1 MKTPCRYLL
10 RQILPVDGSFTGPM
24 SDLLVWDGQI
34 AAIGLSGRLSAPE
47 GCLEIQ
53 GEGHTLMPA
62 FVDLHVHFRDPG
74 LTHKEDVYTGCAA
87 AEAGGFS
94 HVVPMPN
101 TKPAAD
107 CCSLLT
113 AMQQK
118 AAESPVTLC
127 PAGAV
132 TLGQKGET
140 LADFESYAAAG
151 IRAVSEDGRPVE
163 NGGLMLKALKKA
175 ASLGLVL
182 MDHCEDLSIVQ
193 GGRMHLGEVSR
204 RLNVPGMDRASE
216 DAATARDVAFA
227 AAAEVP
233 IHICHVSTKG
243 SVALIREAKARG
255 VRVTCETAPHY
266 LWYTHEKLETMD
278 SNCRM
283 NPPLRTEEDRQA
295 LIKGICDG
303 TIDAIATDH
312 APHTREEKA
321 DFFTAPNGVV
331 GLETS
336 FSASYTKLV
345 KTGRCSLSQLVKL
358 MSENP
363 RSILGLS
370 GGRIQPGQPADLVL
384 ADLEKQWRVDSSRFF
399 SKGRNTPF
407 EGEFLFGKT
416 MRLFT
421 AKGCR

>member
-1 MKTPCRYLL
+1 M
-10 RQILPVDGSFTGPM
+10 DGGFTGPM

-34 AAIGLSGRLSAPE
+34 AAISLAGQLVSPE

-53 GEGHTLMPA
+53 GEGRTLLPA

-74 LTHKEDVYTGCAA
+74 LTHKEDVRTGCAA

-101 TKPAAD
+101 TKPVAD
-107 CCSLLT
+107 CCDLLL

-118 AAESPVTLC
+118 ADDSPVTLC

-132 TLGQKGET
+132 TLEQRGER

-163 NGGLMLKALKKA
+163 TGGLMLEALKKA

-204 RLNVPGMDRASE
+204 RLNIPGMDRASE
-216 DAATARDVAFA
+216 DAVTARDVALA
-227 AAAEVP
+227 AAAGVP
-233 IHICHVSTKG
+233 VHICHVSTKG

-255 VRVTCETAPHY
+255 VQVTCETAPHY
-266 LWYTHEKLETMD
+266 LWYTHEKLEKMN
-278 SNCRM
+278 SNYRM

-295 LIKGICDG
+295 LIRGICDG

-345 KTGRCSLSQLVKL
+345 KTGQCSLSHLVKL

-363 RSILGLS
+363 RNILGLS
-370 GGRIQPGQPADLVL
+370 GGRIQLGQPADLVL
-384 ADLEKQWRVDSSRFF
+384 VDLEKPWRVDSNRFF

-407 EGEFLFGKT
+407 EGETLFGKVAC
-416 MRLFT
+416 LFT
-421 AKGCR
+421 AKGYR